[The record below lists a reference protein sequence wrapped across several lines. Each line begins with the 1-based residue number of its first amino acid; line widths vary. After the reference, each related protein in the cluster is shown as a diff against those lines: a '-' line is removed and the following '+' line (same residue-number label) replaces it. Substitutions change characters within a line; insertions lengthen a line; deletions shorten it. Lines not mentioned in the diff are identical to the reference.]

1 MLELMIGHFEYHNTF
16 SRLSFCLVQLHRWH
30 FRLINWLVYRSAAI
44 MASCDKIELF
54 KFVRKTYQDIG
65 IFPPESNPNF
75 NSINLKNGLFSFCL
89 IQFLISTAAYLW
101 FEAKSMI
108 EYGIIC
114 YTCTTIIFSLAVYLI
129 FLWQSRNILI
139 YIENFEWFIEKS
151 EYFPISHPFGTFN
164 FLLAYNCVCTGI
176 HSMIIY
182 KNGNEQI
189 ERIMEFLVYAC
200 SAISLLL
207 PFLFYSLHPYQ
218 ILHFGF
224 GKRVI
229 LLIFSDLVC
238 ICVEIRTKLFANCFL
253 LVSMGKGAIWL
264 GDTIRVFGGMGCPK
278 CRPCWPHNHCTNKLQ
293 YCIWIELA
301 IHCDCTR
308 HHKRFGHFQQ
318 HGENHKKS

>member
-1 MLELMIGHFEYHNTF
+1 MICHFEYHNTF

-101 FEAKSMI
+101 FEAESMI

-139 YIENFEWFIEKS
+139 YIENFER
-151 EYFPISHPFGTFN
+151 FN
-164 FLLAYNCVCTGI
+164 FWLTIACV
-176 HSMIIY
+176 
-182 KNGNEQI
+182 Q
-189 ERIMEFLVYAC
+189 
-200 SAISLLL
+200 
-207 PFLFYSLHPYQ
+207 
-218 ILHFGF
+218 GF
-224 GKRVI
+224 IQWSFIK
-229 LLIFSDLVC
+229 
-238 ICVEIRTKLFANCFL
+238 
-253 LVSMGKGAIWL
+253 MQ
-264 GDTIRVFGGMGCPK
+264 
-278 CRPCWPHNHCTNKLQ
+278 TNKLSVSWNFWSMPALQ
-293 YCIWIELA
+293 IPSVYCCRFYSTPLWNITFWIRE
-301 IHCDCTR
+301 
-308 HHKRFGHFQQ
+308 
-318 HGENHKKS
+318 KSHSSYFFRLGLYLRWNTN